1 MFTRPQQDVR
11 DSLFVLRPWCNAI
24 RVRTPP
30 ALQCTCA
37 SLCFHINCMKPLWKV
52 VLASVICTPAE
63 SKFPFSA
70 RSSPRVTSVSSFL
83 LKMSS
88 SLGRQYDTADSRA
101 AKLNSLC
108 WRILVRTAKC
118 VRTSL
123 RMERVPINLWP
134 RVCISRLQTV
144 GSSSL

>member
-1 MFTRPQQDVR
+1 MTGVAQGHKHFLTFRGTATDSESPLHFTFIHAILLSPEMFTRPREDSN

-101 AKLNSLC
+101 AKLNSYLYN
-108 WRILVRTAKC
+108 K
-118 VRTSL
+118 
-123 RMERVPINLWP
+123 
-134 RVCISRLQTV
+134 
-144 GSSSL
+144 